1 MRPMRVVRIGLYAML
16 VLTGVLIFDILVL
29 VFYFDAVPDRMA
41 RSGGPNALWAEH
53 DWVGKAHSE
62 AEYDDLAGL
71 LQANRITDVFFH
83 VGPLAADGTIDP
95 SLYPNAAA
103 LIAALERRLPDLRAQ
118 AWIGQK
124 EKRGGG
130 PLDLDDAAVRS
141 TIVETAHGFLDLGF
155 DGIHY
160 NIEPVPSGDRSLL
173 ALLDETRPV
182 VDAAGAVLSIAA
194 DEIEPYPGARHMLRR
209 FMPGAHLWAS
219 DYYEAIGARTDQIAV
234 MMYDTTIPY
243 AWAYSA
249 AVAWVTRLTW
259 HNIGT
264 ETVLFIGVPTYEE
277 ATAGFD
283 PAVENME
290 STLIGI
296 ARTMPSDRDS
306 PRMFGLAIYAN
317 WTTDET
323 EWAFWRRHWL
333 GEPD

>member
-29 VFYFDAVPDRMA
+29 VLYFDSLPDRMA

-62 AEYDDLAGL
+62 TEYDALAQL
-71 LQANRITDVFFH
+71 LQTNRITDVFFH

-95 SLYPNAAA
+95 SLYPNAGA
-103 LIAALERRLPDLRAQ
+103 LIAALEARLPELRAQ
-118 AWIGQK
+118 AWIGQR

-130 PLDLDDAAVRS
+130 PLDLDDPAVR
-141 TIVETAHGFLDLGF
+141 TAIVATAQEFLGLGF

-160 NIEPVPSGDRSLL
+160 NIEPVASGDRSLL

-194 DEIEPYPGARHMLRR
+194 DEIEPYPGARRMLKR
-209 FMPGAHLWAS
+209 FVPDAQLWTS

-249 AVAWVTRLTW
+249 AVAWVTRLAW

-264 ETVLFIGVPTYEE
+264 ETVLFIGVPTDEE
-277 ATAGFD
+277 ATEGFD
-283 PAVENME
+283 PAAENME
-290 STLIGI
+290 SALIGI

-317 WTTDET
+317 RTTDEA

-333 GEPD
+333 GEPE

>member
-16 VLTGVLIFDILVL
+16 VLTGVLVFDIVVL
-29 VFYFDAVPDRMA
+29 VIYFGSLPDRMA

-53 DWVGKAHSE
+53 EWVGEAHTE
-62 AEYDDLAGL
+62 AEYDALAGE

-83 VGPLAADGTIDP
+83 VGPLSADGSIDP
-95 SLYPNAAA
+95 LLYPNAAT
-103 LIAALERRLPDLRAQ
+103 LIAELEARLPELRAQ

-130 PLDLDDAAVRS
+130 PLDLAEPAVRS
-141 TIVETAHGFLDLGF
+141 AIVETARGFLELGF

-160 NIEPVPSGDRSLL
+160 NIEPVTSGNKSLL

-182 VDAAGAVLSIAA
+182 VAAAGAVLSLAA
-194 DEIEPYPGARHMLRR
+194 DEIEPYPGARRLARR
-209 FMPGAHLWAS
+209 FFPDAHLWSS
-219 DYYEAIGARTDQIAV
+219 DYYEAIAERTDQIAV
-234 MMYDTTIPY
+234 MMYDTAIPY

-264 ETVLFIGVPTYEE
+264 NNVLFIGVPTSEE
-277 ATAGFD
+277 TTAGFD
-283 PAVENME
+283 PAAENIE
-290 STLIGI
+290 SALTGI

-306 PRMFGLAIYAN
+306 PRMFGLAIYAD
-317 WTTDET
+317 WTTDEA
-323 EWAFWRRHWL
+323 EWAVWRRHWL